1 MRKIILKGGELG
13 RERGKG
19 EEEFEEATK
28 KESTRKWRKERQSRR
43 LQQLERFKKIIQKQ
57 THILTI
63 VIDLTLHQT
72 TQVPTLHQT
81 TFTARELQKVIHISC
96 M

>member
-1 MRKIILKGGELG
+1 MKKKKRKQEQKRELKKNVENMRKIILKGGELG

-43 LQQLERFKKIIQKQ
+43 LQ
-57 THILTI
+57 
-63 VIDLTLHQT
+63 
-72 TQVPTLHQT
+72 
-81 TFTARELQKVIHISC
+81 
-96 M
+96 